1 MTLEGELKMKLAING
16 QPTGLTIPDDYV
28 EVAHDRRIRN
38 GEPVRVERL
47 QSQSKIT
54 PENEHLTLVWGSD
67 ERLIS
72 YNLSAGD
79 AAGVLP
85 SGTEARRIAQNIFA
99 QIDPEYELGLDFMRV
114 DRQVRSYRKNNQ
126 TIQIPIQWVKF
137 GHRNGTYNWVSVGPD
152 GRIIELERESEW
164 DYLGGRRAT
173 EMWNYDDWVLARE
186 GQGPQIAAPNALA

>member
-1 MTLEGELKMKLAING
+1 MRLAING
-16 QPTGLTIPDDYV
+16 QPTGLIIPDDYA

-79 AAGVLP
+79 GAGVLP
-85 SGTEARRIAQNIFA
+85 NGTEARRIAQNIFS
-99 QIDPEYELGLDFMRV
+99 QIDPEYELGLDFM
-114 DRQVRSYRKNNQ
+114 
-126 TIQIPIQWVKF
+126 
-137 GHRNGTYNWVSVGPD
+137 D
-152 GRIIELERESEW
+152 GR
-164 DYLGGRRAT
+164 RRPLSH
-173 EMWNYDDWVLARE
+173 V
-186 GQGPQIAAPNALA
+186 